1 LTDFISQN
9 KLNFVGDLGNNFFSI
24 QNGFLE
30 TVDKNMHWKCVP
42 AKGSAGGMLV
52 GFKMDDFEIISWH
65 AFEFCVVDVERN
77 VIDKWVWRL
86 VTVYGSPYEE
96 SKLDFLTELDGVL
109 ANWLGP
115 TLIEGDLI

>member
-1 LTDFISQN
+1 
-9 KLNFVGDLGNNFFSI
+9 
-24 QNGFLE
+24 
-30 TVDKNMHWKCVP
+30 MHWKCVP

-65 AFEFCVVDVERN
+65 AFELCVVDVVRN

-86 VTVYGSPYEE
+86 VTIYGSPYEE